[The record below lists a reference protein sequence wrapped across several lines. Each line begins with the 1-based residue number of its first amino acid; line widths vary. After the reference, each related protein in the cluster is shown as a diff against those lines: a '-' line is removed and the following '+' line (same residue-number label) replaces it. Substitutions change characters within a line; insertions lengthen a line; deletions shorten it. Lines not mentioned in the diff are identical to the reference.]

1 MAALFSTLVVEKWW
15 WWLAGRLALMTM
27 MMLRRQITTVRT
39 MIMTITMKDTV
50 LHANHRLAW
59 LSLS

>member
-15 WWLAGRLALMTM
+15 WWQAGRLALMTI
-27 MMLRRQITTVRT
+27 MMLMRQITART